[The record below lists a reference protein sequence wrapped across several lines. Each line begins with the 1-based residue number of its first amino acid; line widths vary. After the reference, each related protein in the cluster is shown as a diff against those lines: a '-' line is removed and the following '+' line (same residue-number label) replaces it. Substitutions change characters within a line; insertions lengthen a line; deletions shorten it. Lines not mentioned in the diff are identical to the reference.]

1 MTREV
6 GSGSGG
12 RQITLMGNGLQ
23 LGNSCWQTRE
33 EVGGGEHECGE
44 KRGLVLNS
52 GQEGGRVHVTLE
64 GEHGGIGGGGKKW
77 QFGFPGTDNTDG
89 QGGGGLRVDEERWR
103 EKEVKEE
110 EEGRKRGGRMEEN
123 EIQGETFG
131 ASSLKSYLKPC
142 NTLQQPICRPLLI
155 DIIFCG
161 SFYTERI
168 IVGVGKQY

>member
-1 MTREV
+1 M
-6 GSGSGG
+6 
-12 RQITLMGNGLQ
+12 
-23 LGNSCWQTRE
+23 
-33 EVGGGEHECGE
+33 
-44 KRGLVLNS
+44 
-52 GQEGGRVHVTLE
+52 
-64 GEHGGIGGGGKKW
+64 
-77 QFGFPGTDNTDG
+77 
-89 QGGGGLRVDEERWR
+89 
-103 EKEVKEE
+103 KEE
-110 EEGRKRGGRMEEN
+110 EEGIKGRKRRGRVEEN

>member
-1 MTREV
+1 M
-6 GSGSGG
+6 
-12 RQITLMGNGLQ
+12 
-23 LGNSCWQTRE
+23 
-33 EVGGGEHECGE
+33 
-44 KRGLVLNS
+44 
-52 GQEGGRVHVTLE
+52 TLE

-77 QFGFPGTDNTDG
+77 QFGFLGTDNTDG
-89 QGGGGLRVDEERWR
+89 QGGEGLRIDEERWR
-103 EKEVKEE
+103 EKEAKEE
-110 EEGRKRGGRMEEN
+110 EEGRKRRGRVEEN
-123 EIQGETFG
+123 EIQGETIG